1 MADKKERIYIIP
13 LRKEFLKA
21 PKYKRSA
28 KSIRAIKEFIK
39 KHMKVDDVL
48 IGKYLNENVWKTGPK
63 NPPSKVNVKV
73 VKEDKL
79 ANVEIIGAPEKK
91 IEEPKEK
98 KPAKKKTEEKT
109 TEKKDDKE
117 TKKPSK
123 PETKVP
129 KASELKEKKTEAKKE
144 ETKKVPTASEL
155 KEKK

>member
-1 MADKKERIYIIP
+1 MADKKERNYIIP
-13 LRKEFLKA
+13 LRREFLKA

-39 KHMKVDDVL
+39 KHMKVDNVL
-48 IGKYLNENVWKTGPK
+48 IGKYLNENVWKNGPK

-79 ANVEIIGAPEKK
+79 ANVELIGAPEEK
-91 IEEPKEK
+91 IVEK

-117 TKKPSK
+117 TKKPGK
-123 PETKVP
+123 IETKKVP
-129 KASELKEKKTEAKKE
+129 KASELKEKKTEAKKK